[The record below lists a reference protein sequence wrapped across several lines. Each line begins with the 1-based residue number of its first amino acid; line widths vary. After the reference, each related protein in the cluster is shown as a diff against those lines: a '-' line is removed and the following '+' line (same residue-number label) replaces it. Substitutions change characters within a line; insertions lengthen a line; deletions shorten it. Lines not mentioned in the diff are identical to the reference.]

1 MTGNVIRETLV
12 FLNGGT
18 VANAREVR
26 YTDNRLKILRRSL
39 LRVGLCCAAS
49 GSGLF
54 GSSMVPGSEAYRA
67 ANASFPALTWWRKGA
82 RAGVAE
88 AEAFANRSPVA

>member
-1 MTGNVIRETLV
+1 
-12 FLNGGT
+12 
-18 VANAREVR
+18 VADAKQVR
-26 YTDNRLKILRRSL
+26 YTDNRLKILGRSL

-67 ANASFPALTWWRKGA
+67 ANEGFPAFTWWRKGA
-82 RAGVAE
+82 RAGVVE